1 MKEFSST
8 NTSFQNIQ
16 TLSETNQYV
25 LDKNKSRINVPDPK
39 GKIQKIRNPRAGP
52 VKIEPNVQ
60 MKDMLKTVINPDPLP
75 TKNFR
80 QLTMTDK
87 KPIRK
92 KQEQIIFENLEH
104 LHKKTPRYEMMESP
118 HIINRKKVQNNSTSG
133 PDRVPMPGLPQLQNK
148 NSLSC
153 NNSEVT
159 STKVKMEQQYMKIL
173 QK

>member
-16 TLSETNQYV
+16 TLSESNQYV

-80 QLTMTDK
+80 
-87 KPIRK
+87 
-92 KQEQIIFENLEH
+92 
-104 LHKKTPRYEMMESP
+104 
-118 HIINRKKVQNNSTSG
+118 
-133 PDRVPMPGLPQLQNK
+133 
-148 NSLSC
+148 
-153 NNSEVT
+153 
-159 STKVKMEQQYMKIL
+159 
-173 QK
+173 